1 MAKAFSAD
9 LSCFLVDFY
18 ISLSHM
24 IPVNVLQ
31 VESAGKF
38 TNPFNTKVKLYILV
52 SMPVCEVYTAEG
64 LANSD

>member
-1 MAKAFSAD
+1 
-9 LSCFLVDFY
+9 
-18 ISLSHM
+18 M